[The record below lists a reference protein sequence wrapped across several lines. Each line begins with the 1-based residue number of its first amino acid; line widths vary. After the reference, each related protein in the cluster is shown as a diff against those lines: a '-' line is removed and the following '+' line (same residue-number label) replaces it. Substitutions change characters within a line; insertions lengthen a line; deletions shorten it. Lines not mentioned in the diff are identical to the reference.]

1 MSLVHRVFDKIER
14 ADQCDYHDYYHNI
27 MCTKFSEKAKER
39 NGEYQSYSPSKEQTS
54 VYCNLIQL
62 YCVTYYGTIFF
73 YFHFEC
79 MDFFKELFINYLYIL
94 LNGYNCILN

>member
-62 YCVTYYGTIFF
+62 YCVTYIWNNFF

-79 MDFFKELFINYLYIL
+79 MDFFKE
-94 LNGYNCILN
+94 